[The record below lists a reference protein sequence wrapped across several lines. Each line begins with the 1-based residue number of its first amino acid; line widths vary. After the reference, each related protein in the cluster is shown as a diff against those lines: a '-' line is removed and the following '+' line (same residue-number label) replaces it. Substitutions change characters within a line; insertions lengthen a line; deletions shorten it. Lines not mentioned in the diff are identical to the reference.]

1 MEAKNDKLGEYK
13 IKTIA
18 SKLFSFF
25 SKNKKYYSRAIT
37 IVNIILNIFET
48 NKIDSKKY
56 LKELNEILNWLNK
69 YKISPKYFEIKG
81 IIMYKDL
88 PAAYHMKDLGKEK
101 KIEFEKKEIDN
112 TNKKINRIKQI
123 LANKSNE
130 YNISNFDGDLSDFKF
145 TFDDVILYQDK
156 EYVVINC
163 LDEMIRV
170 KAVEKNK
177 EKEWE
182 DITLDKKT
190 NKKKMT
196 ISEKE
201 KIKFWIET
209 DHYQLKIKSLVDI
222 LSKK

>member
-1 MEAKNDKLGEYK
+1 MLEQRVQSVFAGIFAARRTGRLSGLPRSALDAVFSLPLVLPPTVSGWLLLRLLGPRHWIGIWLEN
-13 IKTIA
+13 
-18 SKLFSFF
+18 LFHL
-25 SKNKKYYSRAIT
+25 RLILTWQAAI
-37 IVNIILNIFET
+37 LPAF
-48 NKIDSKKY
+48 
-56 LKELNEILNWLNK
+56 LAAF
-69 YKISPKYFEIKG
+69 P
-81 IIMYKDL
+81 IMYRVSRRTFD
-88 PAAYHMKDLGKEK
+88 
-101 KIEFEKKEIDN
+101 
-112 TNKKINRIKQI
+112 
-123 LANKSNE
+123 
-130 YNISNFDGDLSDFKF
+130 NFDGDLSDFKF

-170 KAVEKNK
+170 KLVEKNK

-209 DHYQLKIKSLVDI
+209 DNYQLKIKSLVDI

>member
-1 MEAKNDKLGEYK
+1 
-13 IKTIA
+13 
-18 SKLFSFF
+18 
-25 SKNKKYYSRAIT
+25 
-37 IVNIILNIFET
+37 
-48 NKIDSKKY
+48 
-56 LKELNEILNWLNK
+56 
-69 YKISPKYFEIKG
+69 
-81 IIMYKDL
+81 
-88 PAAYHMKDLGKEK
+88 
-101 KIEFEKKEIDN
+101 
-112 TNKKINRIKQI
+112 
-123 LANKSNE
+123 
-130 YNISNFDGDLSDFKF
+130 
-145 TFDDVILYQDK
+145 
-156 EYVVINC
+156 
-163 LDEMIRV
+163 MIRV

>member
-1 MEAKNDKLGEYK
+1 
-13 IKTIA
+13 
-18 SKLFSFF
+18 
-25 SKNKKYYSRAIT
+25 
-37 IVNIILNIFET
+37 
-48 NKIDSKKY
+48 
-56 LKELNEILNWLNK
+56 
-69 YKISPKYFEIKG
+69 
-81 IIMYKDL
+81 MYKDL

-123 LANKSNE
+123 LANKSSE